1 LLFAFLKEDIRM
13 NQVTLST
20 LLRSLLAVGL
30 TCGALAAQA
39 QDVAA
44 AEASIKDGKCSKCH
58 SVDKEKTGPSYKKI
72 AEKYKGKADAEA
84 KLHTHLTTGPKIK
97 VDGEEE
103 THVKAKGDD
112 AAIKNLAK
120 YILTR

>member
-1 LLFAFLKEDIRM
+1 M
-13 NQVTLST
+13 SQVKLST
-20 LLRSLLAVGL
+20 LLSSLLAIGL
-30 TCGALAAQA
+30 TCGAMAARA

-44 AEASIKDGKCSKCH
+44 AEATLKESKCTKCH
-58 SVDKEKTGPSYKKI
+58 SVDKDKSGPSYKKT

-84 KLHTHLTTGPKIK
+84 KLFTHLTTGPKIK

-103 THVKAKGDD
+103 VHVKVKGDD
-112 AAIKNLAK
+112 AAAKNVAK

>member
-1 LLFAFLKEDIRM
+1 M
-13 NQVTLST
+13 SQVTLST

-30 TCGALAAQA
+30 TCGAMAAQA

-44 AEASIKDGKCSKCH
+44 AEASLKDGKCTKCH
-58 SVDKEKTGPSYKKI
+58 AVDKDKTGPAYKKV

-84 KLHTHLTTGPKIK
+84 KLFTHLTTGPKIK

-112 AAIKNLAK
+112 AAIKNLVK
-120 YILTR
+120 FILTR

>member
-1 LLFAFLKEDIRM
+1 M

-39 QDVAA
+39 KDVAA
-44 AEASIKDGKCSKCH
+44 AEATIKDSKCSKCH
-58 SVDKEKTGPSYKKI
+58 SVDKEKTGPAYKKV

-84 KLHTHLTTGPKIK
+84 KLYTHLTTGPKIK

>member
-1 LLFAFLKEDIRM
+1 M
-13 NQVTLST
+13 SQVKFST
-20 LLRSLLAVGL
+20 LFRGLLAAGL
-30 TCGALAAQA
+30 TFGAIAAQA
-39 QDVAA
+39 QDVSA
-44 AEASIKDGKCSKCH
+44 AEATLKDSKCSKCH
-58 SVDKEKTGPSYKKI
+58 SVDKEKSGPSFKKI

-84 KLHTHLTTGPKIK
+84 KLYTHLTTGPKIK

-103 THVKAKGDD
+103 VHVKAKGDE

>member
-1 LLFAFLKEDIRM
+1 M
-13 NQVTLST
+13 NQVTFST

-44 AEASIKDGKCSKCH
+44 AEATIKDSKCSKCH
-58 SVDKEKTGPSYKKI
+58 SVDKEKTGPSYKKV

-84 KLHTHLTTGPKIK
+84 KLLTHLTTGPKIK

-103 THVKAKGDD
+103 AHVKAKGDD

>member
-1 LLFAFLKEDIRM
+1 MSQI
-13 NQVTLST
+13 TLST

-30 TCGALAAQA
+30 TCGVVAAQA

-44 AEASIKDGKCSKCH
+44 AEASLKDGKCTKCH
-58 SVDKEKTGPSYKKI
+58 AVDKEKTGPSYKKV

-84 KLHTHLTTGPKIK
+84 KLVTHLTTAPKIK

-112 AAIKNLAK
+112 AAVKNLAK

>member
-1 LLFAFLKEDIRM
+1 M
-13 NQVTLST
+13 SQVTVFT

-30 TCGALAAQA
+30 TCGAMAAQA

-44 AEASIKDGKCSKCH
+44 AEASLKDSKCSKCH
-58 SVDKEKTGPSYKKI
+58 SVDKDKSGPSYKKT

-84 KLHTHLTTGPKIK
+84 KLVTHLTTGPKIK

-103 THVKAKGDD
+103 VHVKLKGDE
-112 AAIKNLAK
+112 AVAKNVAK

>member
-1 LLFAFLKEDIRM
+1 M

-44 AEASIKDGKCSKCH
+44 AEATIKDSKCSKCH
-58 SVDKEKTGPSYKKI
+58 SVDKEKTGPAYKKV

-84 KLHTHLTTGPKIK
+84 KLYTHLTTGPKIK